1 LIVIVE
7 SVAYARAGLA
17 GNPSDGYFGK
27 CLAVIVKDFSAR
39 VWLEPADTIEIV
51 PSPED
56 RPAYASLEDFMHEIQ
71 LHGFYGAERL
81 MKAAIRRF
89 VRYCREH
96 NHPLHDKGF
105 RLNYRSTIPRRVG
118 LSGSSGLITATL
130 RCLMKFYGVSIDNP
144 VLATLIRN
152 VENEDLGIGAGLMDR
167 VMQVYEGCVFMD
179 LNREHIEKHGYGVYE
194 EIDVKLLPP
203 LYIAYRTDL
212 AEGSEVF
219 HNNIKERFF
228 RGDPDV
234 VQAMKDFGEIAQTVR
249 DLIVAGR
256 GREIGPWMDKN
267 FDRRRSIFNL
277 SKGDIEMVER
287 ARTTGASA
295 KFAGSGGAIVGTYPD
310 EATYDRLV
318 KVFAGT
324 GTEVFKPTIA

>member
-1 LIVIVE
+1 VIVE

-39 VWLEPADTIEIV
+39 VWLEPNDTIEIV

-56 RPAYASLEDFMHEIQ
+56 RPAYASLDDFMHEIQ

-96 NHPLHDKGF
+96 KHPLHDKGF

-118 LSGSSGLITATL
+118 LSGSSALITATL
-130 RCLMKFYGVSIDNP
+130 RCLMKFYNVSIDKP
-144 VLATLIRN
+144 VLASLIRN

-167 VMQVYEGCVFMD
+167 VIQVYEGCVFMD
-179 LNREHIEKHGYGVYE
+179 LDREYIEKHGYGRYQ
-194 EIDVKLLPP
+194 EIDIKLLPP

-234 VQAMKDFGEIAQTVR
+234 VQAMKDFAGIATTVR
-249 DLIVAGR
+249 DLILAGR
-256 GREIGPWMDKN
+256 GGEIGPWMDKN

-295 KFAGSGGAIVGTYPD
+295 KFAGSGGAIVGTYAD
-310 EATYDRLV
+310 EATYQKLV
-318 KVFAGT
+318 KVFAST

>member
-1 LIVIVE
+1 MVVE
-7 SVAYARAGLA
+7 SVAYARAGIA
-17 GNPSDGYFGK
+17 GNPSDGYYGK
-27 CLAVIVKDFSAR
+27 CVAVIVKNFAAR
-39 VWLEPADTIEIV
+39 VWLEPSENIEIV
-51 PSPED
+51 PSPDD
-56 RPAYASLEDFMHEIQ
+56 RPAYASLDDFMHEIQ
-71 LHGFYGAERL
+71 LHGYYGAERL
-81 MKAAIRRF
+81 MKAALRRF
-89 VRYCREH
+89 VRYCLEN
-96 NHPLHDKGF
+96 NHALHGNGF

-130 RCLMKFYGVSIDNP
+130 RCLMQFYNVSIPKP

-179 LNREHIEKHGYGVYE
+179 LNKEHLDVHGYGIYE
-194 EIDVKLLPP
+194 EIDIKLLPP
-203 LYIAYRTDL
+203 LYIAYRTEL

-234 VQAMKDFGEIAQTVR
+234 VQAMKDFGQIAQTVR
-249 DLIVAGR
+249 DLLVAGR

-267 FDRRRSIFNL
+267 FDRRRSMFKL
-277 SKGDIEMVER
+277 SDGDIEMVER
-287 ARTTGASA
+287 ARSVGASA

-310 EATYDRLV
+310 DAAYEQLV

-324 GTEVFKPTIA
+324 GTEVIKPVIA

>member
-1 LIVIVE
+1 MIVE

-56 RPAYASLEDFMHEIQ
+56 RPAYASLDDFMHEIQ

-96 NHPLHDKGF
+96 NHALHAKGF

-118 LSGSSGLITATL
+118 LSGSSALITATL
-130 RCLMKFYGVSIDNP
+130 RCLMKFYTVDIP
-144 VLATLIRN
+144 KPILASLIRN

-179 LNREHIEKHGYGVYE
+179 LNREHIEKHGYGIYE

-203 LYIAYRTDL
+203 LYIAYRTEL

-234 VQAMKDFGEIAQTVR
+234 VQAMKDFAAIAVTVR
-249 DLIVAGR
+249 DLIKSGK

-295 KFAGSGGAIVGTYPD
+295 KFAGSGGAIVGTYSD
-310 EATYDRLV
+310 DATYDKLV

>member
-1 LIVIVE
+1 MVVE

-39 VWLEPADTIEIV
+39 VWLEPNDTIEIV

-56 RPAYASLEDFMHEIQ
+56 RPAYASLDDFMHEIQ
-71 LHGFYGAERL
+71 LHGYYGAERL

-96 NHPLHDKGF
+96 AHALHDRGF

-118 LSGSSGLITATL
+118 LSGSSALITATL
-130 RCLMKFYGVSIDNP
+130 RCLMKFYGVEIP
-144 VLATLIRN
+144 KPILASLIRN

-167 VMQVYEGCVFMD
+167 VIQVYEGCVFMD
-179 LNREHIEKHGYGVYE
+179 LDRDYIEKHGYGRYE
-194 EIDVKLLPP
+194 EIDIKLLPP

-234 VQAMKDFGEIAQTVR
+234 VQAMRDFAAIAVTVR
-249 DLIVAGR
+249 DLILSGH

-310 EATYDRLV
+310 EAAYQRLV
-318 KVFAGT
+318 KVFADT

>member
-1 LIVIVE
+1 MIVE

-39 VWLEPADTIEIV
+39 VWLEPSDSIEILR
-51 PSPED
+51 SPED
-56 RPAYASLEDFMHEIQ
+56 RPAYASLDHFMRDIR
-71 LHGFYGAERL
+71 LHGFYGGERL

-89 VRYCREH
+89 VRYCQEH
-96 NHPLHDKGF
+96 GHTLHARGF
-105 RLNYRSTIPRRVG
+105 KLNYRSTIPRRVG
-118 LSGSSGLITATL
+118 LSGSSALITATL
-130 RCLMKFYGVSIDNP
+130 RCLMKYYDVDIP
-144 VLATLIRN
+144 KPILATLIRN

-179 LNREHIEKHGYGVYE
+179 LNREHLEKHGYGIYE
-194 EIDVKLLPP
+194 EIPIEKLPL
-203 LYIAYRTDL
+203 LYIAYRTEL
-212 AEGSEVF
+212 GEGSEVF

-228 RGDPDV
+228 RGDKDV
-234 VQAMKDFGEIAQTVR
+234 VDAMRDFAEIAQTVR

-267 FDRRRSIFNL
+267 FDRRRSIFKL
-277 SKGDIEMVER
+277 SDGDIAMVER
-287 ARTTGASA
+287 ARSVGASA

-310 EATYDRLV
+310 EATYQRIV
-318 KVFAGT
+318 GAFAGT
-324 GTEVFKPTIA
+324 DTEVFKPTIR

>member
-1 LIVIVE
+1 MVVE
-7 SVAYARAGLA
+7 SVAYARAGIA
-17 GNPSDGYFGK
+17 GNPSDGYYGK
-27 CLAVIVKDFSAR
+27 CVAVIVKNFAAR
-39 VWLEPADTIEIV
+39 VWLEASENIEIV
-51 PSPED
+51 PSPDD
-56 RPAYASLEDFMHEIQ
+56 RPAYATLDDFMHEIQ

-81 MKAAIRRF
+81 MKAALRRF
-89 VRYCREH
+89 VRYCREN
-96 NHPLHDKGF
+96 NHMLHGNGF

-130 RCLMKFYGVSIDNP
+130 RCLMQFYNVSIPKP

-179 LNREHIEKHGYGVYE
+179 LNKEHLDAHGYGVYE
-194 EIDVKLLPP
+194 EIDIKQLPP
-203 LYIAYRTDL
+203 LYIAYRTEL

-234 VQAMKDFGEIAQTVR
+234 VQAMKDFGQIAQTVR
-249 DLIVAGR
+249 DLLVAGR

-267 FDRRRSIFNL
+267 FDRRRSIFSL

-287 ARTTGASA
+287 ARSVGASA

-310 EATYDRLV
+310 DAAYEQLV
-318 KVFAGT
+318 KVFSGT
-324 GTEVFKPTIA
+324 GTEVIKPVIA

>member
-1 LIVIVE
+1 VVVE

-39 VWLEPADTIEIV
+39 VWLEPNDTIEIV

-56 RPAYASLEDFMHEIQ
+56 RPAYASLDDFMHEIQ

-89 VRYCREH
+89 VRYGREH
-96 NHPLHDKGF
+96 GHVLHDRGF

-118 LSGSSGLITATL
+118 LSGSSALITATL
-130 RCLMKFYGVSIDNP
+130 RCLMKFYGIEIPKP
-144 VLATLIRN
+144 VLASLIRN

-167 VMQVYEGCVFMD
+167 VIQVYEGCVFMD
-179 LNREHIEKHGYGVYE
+179 LDREYIEKHGYGRYE
-194 EIDVKLLPP
+194 EIDITLLPP

-212 AEGSEVF
+212 AEGSEIF

-234 VQAMKDFGEIAQTVR
+234 VQAMRDFAEIAVTVR
-249 DLIVAGR
+249 DLIASGR

-267 FDRRRSIFNL
+267 FDRRRSIINL

-310 EATYDRLV
+310 EAAYARLV
-318 KVFAGT
+318 RAFAGT